1 MSRRTLIVGN
11 WKMNGMNFDGIT
23 LAKGVADKLEASGD
37 TSFDMLV
44 CPPYTLVSFVVAA
57 LAGSLLCVGAQDCHT
72 EENGPHTGDISA
84 SMLKDV
90 GCSFVIV
97 GHSERRA
104 KHGENDAQ
112 VLSKAKIANS
122 VGLNTIICIGE
133 TETERD
139 TKNTLNVVKAQI
151 LGSVPDSATA
161 KNTVIAYEPVW
172 AIGTGRTPTND
183 EVQKVHAVIRSQ
195 LALKFGAHT
204 ANGIRLLYGGS
215 MNADNAKELLA
226 LPDVDGGLIGG
237 ASLKVNDFWTI
248 AKSCT

>member
-1 MSRRTLIVGN
+1 MSRRTLIAGN
-11 WKMNGMNFDGIT
+11 WKMNGMSFDGIA
-23 LAKGVADKLEASGD
+23 LAKGVANKIKAAGD
-37 TSFDMLV
+37 TSFDMLI
-44 CPPYTLVSFVVAA
+44 CPPYTLIGSVAA
-57 LAGSLLCVGAQDCHT
+57 ALSGSPLSVGAQDCHT

-84 SMLKDV
+84 SMLKDI

-97 GHSERRA
+97 GHSERRS
-104 KHGENDAQ
+104 KYGENDAK

-122 VGLNTIICIGE
+122 VGLNTVICIGE

-139 TKNTLNVVKAQI
+139 SSETINVVKAQI

-161 KNTVIAYEPVW
+161 KNTVVAYEPVW

-195 LALKFGAHT
+195 LALKLGADT
-204 ANGIRLLYGGS
+204 ANSIRLLYGGS
-215 MNADNAKELLA
+215 MNPENAKELLS

-237 ASLKVNDFWTI
+237 ASLRVNDFWAI
-248 AKSCT
+248 GEGCP

>member
-1 MSRRTLIVGN
+1 
-11 WKMNGMNFDGIT
+11 MNGMSFDGIA
-23 LAKGVADKLEASGD
+23 LAKGVANKIKAAGD
-37 TSFDMLV
+37 TSFDMLI
-44 CPPYTLVSFVVAA
+44 CPPYTLIGSVAA
-57 LAGSLLCVGAQDCHT
+57 ALSGSPLSVGAQDCHT

-84 SMLKDV
+84 SMLKDI

-97 GHSERRA
+97 GHSERRS
-104 KHGENDAQ
+104 KYGENDAK

-122 VGLNTIICIGE
+122 VGLNTVICIGE

-139 TKNTLNVVKAQI
+139 SSETINVVKAQI

-161 KNTVIAYEPVW
+161 KNTVVAYEPVW

-195 LALKFGAHT
+195 LALKLGADT
-204 ANGIRLLYGGS
+204 ANSIRLLYGGS
-215 MNADNAKELLA
+215 MNPENAKELLS

-237 ASLKVNDFWTI
+237 ASLRVNDFWAI
-248 AKSCT
+248 GEGCP

>member
-1 MSRRTLIVGN
+1 
-11 WKMNGMNFDGIT
+11 MNGMSFDGIA
-23 LAKGVADKLEASGD
+23 LAKGVANKIKAAGD
-37 TSFDMLV
+37 TSFDMLI
-44 CPPYTLVSFVVAA
+44 CPPYTLISSVAA
-57 LAGSLLCVGAQDCHT
+57 ALSGSPLSVGAQDCHT

-84 SMLKDV
+84 SMLKDI

-97 GHSERRA
+97 GHSERRS
-104 KHGENDAQ
+104 KYGENDAK

-122 VGLNTIICIGE
+122 VGLNTVICIGE

-139 TKNTLNVVKAQI
+139 SSETINVVKAQI

-161 KNTVIAYEPVW
+161 KNTVVAYEPVW

-195 LALKFGAHT
+195 LALKLGADT
-204 ANGIRLLYGGS
+204 ANSIRLLYGGS
-215 MNADNAKELLA
+215 MNPENAKELLS

-237 ASLKVNDFWTI
+237 ASLRVNDFWAI
-248 AKSCT
+248 GEGCP